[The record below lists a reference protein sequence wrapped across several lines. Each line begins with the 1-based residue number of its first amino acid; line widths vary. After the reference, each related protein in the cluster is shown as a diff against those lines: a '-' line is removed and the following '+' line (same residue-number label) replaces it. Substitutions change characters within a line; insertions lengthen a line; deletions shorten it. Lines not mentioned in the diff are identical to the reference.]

1 MIRAFFVVATLI
13 LVTAVVGYG
22 QDIQLSPEP
31 VSYLLSTEFRIQSAA
46 SVGTTT
52 LAVWGTA
59 ITRQQPTG
67 VQGALR
73 FQLFHGTAPIGLQGT
88 LHHAEAIPY
97 QVVRV
102 FDLLDRYLV
111 IWNDCRATAKGIYAQ
126 IVDTTGNL
134 VGGEVQL
141 SNGAIQAD
149 SLVWRL
155 RSSTG
160 WVMVWQ
166 DSSAGGSLQEIRL
179 DDLGNTTTIPTL
191 VTTGVYRCGLQ
202 FSDIPSL
209 LLLQDKS
216 QTAVAFWSDRGID
229 TRPIPTGRFSG
240 SYHLSSD
247 GSLLVLKDTT
257 LTFYNS
263 FFDVTPVKSLTLSL
277 GAGVLSGTQTV
288 MKDDTGGISIIYM
301 RERVGLINV
310 FYINHIYRQIIQGD
324 TLGKKDTLAV
334 LKFLDYT
341 NGGLSGYKTKFD
353 KGIIEQGFDNH
364 TVVTVRFIEEEIQ
377 NYTTY
382 RRLLK
387 FVTFAHT
394 NVFIGPFQNSALPN
408 SLRRLGIN
416 GSPIERRRFDTVSS
430 VIVMVSGEEQSL
442 TTTIAGEVT
451 NTPQQYPNVMEREGT
466 LFVTYKQP
474 ESNATYTIGVWNT
487 AAPSMLRMLRPLNIP
502 EYDETPSAGA
512 HNTSW
517 VKVLNGMNNTMLQHL
532 TYQYKETKTPWH
544 PGEISNQ
551 GQHHYYVATD
561 TGWRP
566 VVKFRHGAFETVG
579 IYKDQLSMYG
589 LEFQFEPEQKLI
601 YGCEIL
607 GSNPPVP
614 IDSCRYVYALDSK
627 GAIQWNIIDAPKIL
641 RYGLS
646 DSMRAIIPIAGKEFL
661 AVYPASQQH
670 LKDTM
675 IINQA
680 FLPPMHGKV
689 DYQRYLGLR
698 NKRYLRYY
706 STQFSPNTLQME
718 IFSYGGKLLDS
729 TSIQFGIPASH
740 VAIVQNP
747 TDRSL
752 ALLYGGTGGAK
763 LTLLSERLR
772 IQQDMNAGDI
782 LLQDYPITDTRD
794 TVGLVAG
801 IFRNDTLFVVWEDFR
816 NGKSDIYG
824 TGWKIPEN
832 MVAPIIQPPSST
844 IAVNQPIIITAVAPL
859 PCNDQ
864 LTVQHQLAEAG
875 VVMFDILDEIGKNV
889 KHITKTLPQGL
900 SESYLTIEELPPG
913 SYILRIGSEKGE
925 YTIRL
930 LIVR

>member
-13 LVTAVVGYG
+13 LVAAMVGYG

-46 SVGTTT
+46 SVGATT

-59 ITRQQPTG
+59 VADQQSAG
-67 VQGALR
+67 VKSALR
-73 FQLFHGTAPIGLQGT
+73 FQLLQDTTPVGLQGT
-88 LHHAEAIPY
+88 LHNADAIPY
-97 QVVRV
+97 GVVRV

-111 IWNDCRATAKGIYAQ
+111 VWNDRRAAAKGMYAQ

-134 VGGEVQL
+134 VGSEVQL
-141 SNGAIQAD
+141 SNGTIQAD
-149 SLVWRL
+149 SLIWRL

-160 WVMVWQ
+160 WVVVWQ

-179 DDLGNTTTIPTL
+179 DDLGNPTTIPTL
-191 VTTGVYRCGLQ
+191 VTTEVYRCGLQ
-202 FSDIPSL
+202 FSDIPGL

-229 TRPIPTGRFSG
+229 ARPIPTGRFSG

-247 GSLLVLKDTT
+247 SSLLVLKDTT

-301 RERVGLINV
+301 RERVGLINT
-310 FYINHIYRQIIQGD
+310 FYISHIYRQIIQGD

-353 KGIIEQGFDNH
+353 KAIIEQGVDNY

-377 NYTTY
+377 SYTPY
-382 RRLLK
+382 RRLFK

-394 NVFIGPFQNSALPN
+394 NVFIGSFQNSALPN

-416 GSPIERRRFDTVSS
+416 GSPIERRKFDTVSS
-430 VIVMVSGEEQSL
+430 VSVMASGEEQSL
-442 TTTIAGEVT
+442 TTTIAGEVI
-451 NTPQQYPNVMEREGT
+451 NTPQQYPNVIEREGT

-474 ESNATYTIGVWNT
+474 EDNATYTIGVWNMVT
-487 AAPSMLRMLRPLNIP
+487 PSKLRMLRPLNIP
-502 EYDETPSAGA
+502 EYDNSPSAA
-512 HNTSW
+512 EHNTSW
-517 VKVLNGMNNTMLQHL
+517 VKVLNGMNNTMLQHR

-544 PGEISNQ
+544 PREISYQ

-561 TGWRP
+561 TGWRS
-566 VVKFRHGAFETVG
+566 VVKFSHRALETVG
-579 IYKDQLSMYG
+579 IYKDELSMYG
-589 LEFQFEPEQKLI
+589 LEFQFEPEQKII

-627 GAIQWNIIDAPKIL
+627 GTVQWNIIDAPKIL

-670 LKDTM
+670 LKDSVV
-675 IINQA
+675 IKQV
-680 FLPPMHGKV
+680 FLPPMQGKV

-706 STQFSPNTLQME
+706 STQSAPNTLQME
-718 IFSYGGKLLDS
+718 IFSHGGKLLDS
-729 TSIQFGIPASH
+729 TSIQLSIPASH

-747 TDRSL
+747 TDLSL

-772 IQQDMNAGDI
+772 IQQNMNADNA
-782 LLQDYPITDTRD
+782 LLHDYPISATRD

-801 IFRNDTLFVVWEDFR
+801 IFRNDTLFAVWEDFR
-816 NGKSDIYG
+816 NGKPDIYG
-824 TGWKIPEN
+824 TGWKVPEN
-832 MVAPIIQPPSST
+832 MVAPIMQPPSLA

-875 VVMFDILDEIGKNV
+875 MVMFDILDEIGKNV
-889 KHITKTLPQGL
+889 KHIIKTLPQGL
-900 SESYLTIEELPPG
+900 SESYLTIDDLPPG
-913 SYILRIGSEKGE
+913 VYILRIGSEKGE
-925 YTIRL
+925 STIRF